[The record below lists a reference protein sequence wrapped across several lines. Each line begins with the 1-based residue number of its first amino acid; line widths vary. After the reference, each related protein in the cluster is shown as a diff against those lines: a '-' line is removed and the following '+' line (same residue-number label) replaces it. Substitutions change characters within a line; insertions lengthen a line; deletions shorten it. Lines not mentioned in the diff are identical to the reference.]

1 MATTKITYSFLFPD
15 GRSRVH
21 EVVLDAETGRQVS
34 VPLRSHHAWTDLEY
48 EKCKHCPLKPEEHPV
63 CPAAR
68 NLAFVV
74 DDFQLEQSFEK
85 VSVEVVTPERIY
97 RKEVPMQAGLSSLVG
112 LIMSPSAC
120 PHLDFLRPMAR
131 FHLPFSTSK
140 ETTVRSVS
148 FYLLRQ
154 YFAAKQGCKADY
166 GLAELQKLYDA
177 VGEVNL
183 GMAARL
189 RSASE
194 SDSHANAIV
203 VLDLFAQLLLDQV
216 THKLSSIEMLFS
228 S

>member
-1 MATTKITYSFLFPD
+1 MATTKITYRFLFPD

-34 VPLRSHHAWTDLEY
+34 VPLRTHHAWTHLEY
-48 EKCKHCPLKPEEHPV
+48 KKCRHCPLKQEEHPE
-63 CPAAR
+63 CPAAK

-74 DDFQLEQSFEK
+74 NDFQLEQSFEQ
-85 VSVEVVTPERIY
+85 VSVEVTTTERTY
-97 RKEVPMQAGLSSLVG
+97 RKEVPMQDGLFSLMG
-112 LIMSPSAC
+112 LIMSTSAC

-154 YFAAKQGCKADY
+154 YFAAKRGCEPDY
-166 GLAELQKLYDA
+166 SLAELQQLYDA
-177 VGEVNL
+177 IGEVNR
-183 GMAARL
+183 GMAARM

-194 SDSHANAIV
+194 SDAHANAIV

-216 THKLSSIEMLFS
+216 NDKLSSFEMLFS
-228 S
+228 P